1 LFFDAYNDR
10 QLMADMMK
18 KIKQPSDIIKF
29 HKQNRPI
36 LESLLGLETYREISE
51 EIKRDGFFEEEVTEE
66 VIEEPVPMA
75 MAPAPQ
81 RSEPLVDTNVREMAM
96 APTPPPPAQRQQA
109 RPASAPTNRS
119 QYAAMFP
126 YDTASEVIRSQEGI
140 ASLMT

>member
-1 LFFDAYNDR
+1 
-10 QLMADMMK
+10 
-18 KIKQPSDIIKF
+18 
-29 HKQNRPI
+29 
-36 LESLLGLETYREISE
+36 
-51 EIKRDGFFEEEVTEE
+51 
-66 VIEEPVPMA
+66 MA

-109 RPASAPTNRS
+109 RPASAPAPTPSSRS